1 MSKGDESC
9 YMTFP
14 FAAAVGVVG
23 IVVVAIPVAANIRWD
38 TQLHGARSHV
48 ANRPGVRPMH
58 QPLNLLCTL

>member
-1 MSKGDESC
+1 
-9 YMTFP
+9 MTFP

-23 IVVVAIPVAANIRWD
+23 IVVVALPVAPNICRD
-38 TQLHGARSHV
+38 AQLHGTRSHA